1 MPYFLFLIFK
11 MMKSFKSIIYLFAG
25 FLIFQ
30 SCKEESKK
38 VIKTEPVVFTKEGE
52 LQIFNMGTDSI
63 LTKIDIEIAETSYET
78 ETGLMYR
85 KGMKEHQG
93 MLFIF
98 EDIRLHNFYM
108 KNTEFPLDI
117 VFIKDNMTIAS
128 FQENAQPLDEK
139 SLPSKVPVQYV
150 LELNAGLVQKWGLK
164 VGDSVVFN
172 RM

>member
-1 MPYFLFLIFK
+1 
-11 MMKSFKSIIYLFAG
+11 MKSLRFIIYLFAG
-25 FLIFQ
+25 FLILQ

-38 VIKTEPVVFTKEGE
+38 VIKTEPIVFTKEGE
-52 LQIFNMGTDSI
+52 LQIFSMGTDSI

-85 KGMKEHQG
+85 KGMEERQG

-98 EDIRLHNFYM
+98 EDVRLHNFYM

-117 VFIKDNMTIAS
+117 VYVKDNMTIAS
-128 FQENAQPLDEK
+128 FQENAQPLNEK

-164 VGDSVVFN
+164 IGDSIAFN
-172 RM
+172 RL

>member
-1 MPYFLFLIFK
+1 
-11 MMKSFKSIIYLFAG
+11 MMKSFRFITYLFIG
-25 FLIFQ
+25 FLILL

-38 VIKTEPVVFTKEGE
+38 VIKTEPIVFTKEGE
-52 LQIFNMGTDSI
+52 LQIFTTATDSI
-63 LTKIDIEIAETSYET
+63 LAKIDIEIAETSYET

-85 KGMKEHQG
+85 KGMEEYQG
-93 MLFIF
+93 MLFVF
-98 EDIRLHNFYM
+98 EDMRLHNFYM

-117 VFIKDNMTIAS
+117 VYIKDNMTIAS

-164 VGDSVVFN
+164 VGDSIAFH
-172 RM
+172 RL